1 MSLFQDK
8 VLLITGGTGSFGNAV
23 LNRFLRT
30 DIGEIRIFSRDE
42 KKQDDMR
49 HDFQARMP
57 EVAHKIKFYI
67 GDVRN
72 KSTLKYAMQ
81 GVDYVF
87 HAAALKQVPS
97 CEFFPMEAVKTNV
110 IGTDNVLDAA
120 IDAGVKCVICLSTDK
135 AAYPINA
142 MGITKAIE
150 EKIAVAKSRLS
161 GDTKICCTRYGNVMC
176 SRGSVIP
183 LWIDQIRKGNPI
195 TLTEPKM
202 TRFIMSLE
210 EAVDLVLF
218 AFEHGRNG
226 DILVQKAPACTIQTQ
241 AEAVCELG
249 SALRGPSTGS
259 GTTQGPDAELVEA
272 PVKDQIKVIG
282 IRHGEKMYETLLT
295 KEEAAKAID
304 MGNFYAVP
312 ADNRDLN
319 YDKYFVEG
327 DVKRAT
333 IEEFNSDNTKRLNL
347 EETKA
352 KIASLEYIQNELN
365 GIPNIVK

>member
-1 MSLFQDK
+1 MK
-8 VLLITGGTGSFGNAV
+8 
-23 LNRFLRT
+23 
-30 DIGEIRIFSRDE
+30 
-42 KKQDDMR
+42 
-49 HDFQARMP
+49 
-57 EVAHKIKFYI
+57 
-67 GDVRN
+67 
-72 KSTLKYAMQ
+72 

-87 HAAALKQVPS
+87 HAVAMKQVSS

-110 IGTDNVLDAA
+110 IGTDNTLDAA

-195 TLTEPKM
+195 TIIEPSM

-218 AFEHGRNG
+218 AFENGKNG

-241 AEAVCELG
+241 AEAVRDLFKH
-249 SALRGPSTGS
+249 
-259 GTTQGPDAELVEA
+259 QA
-272 PVKDQIKVIG
+272 PEGKEPEIRVIG

-319 YDKYFVEG
+319 NDKYFKEG
-327 DVKRAT
+327 DTKRAT
-333 IEEFNSDNTKRLNL
+333 IEEFNSDNTYRLNL

-365 GIPNIVK
+365 GIPNLV

>member
-1 MSLFQDK
+1 MSVFKDK
-8 VLLITGGTGSFGNAV
+8 TLLITGGTGSFGNAV

-49 HDFQARMP
+49 HEYQANYP
-57 EVAHKIKFYI
+57 DVAHKIKFFI
-67 GDVRN
+67 GDVRSLQSC
-72 KSTLKYAMQ
+72 KSVMP
-81 GVDYVF
+81 GVDYIF

-97 CEFFPMEAVKTNV
+97 CEFFPMEAVQTNV
-110 IGTDNVLDAA
+110 IGTDNVLTAA
-120 IDAGVKCVICLSTDK
+120 IEAKVKSVICLSTDK

-150 EKIAVAKSRLS
+150 EKVAVAKSRYS
-161 GDTKICCTRYGNVMC
+161 GETKICCTRYGNVMC

-195 TLTEPKM
+195 TLTEPRM

-218 AFEHGRNG
+218 AFENGQNG
-226 DILVQKAPACTIQTQ
+226 DIFVQKAPACTIQTQ
-241 AEAVCELG
+241 AEAVCELFGHQWPATSAG
-249 SALRGPSTGS
+249 SA
-259 GTTQGPDAELVEA
+259 
-272 PVKDQIKVIG
+272 KDNIKVIG

-295 KEEAAKAID
+295 KEECAKAID
-304 MGNFYAVP
+304 MGDFYRVP

-319 YDKYFVEG
+319 YDKYFTEG
-327 DVKRAT
+327 NAKRAE
-333 IEEFNSDNTKRLNL
+333 IEEFNSDNTYRLNL

-352 KIASLEYIQNELN
+352 KIASLEYIKRELSGEGN
-365 GIPNIVK
+365 LVK